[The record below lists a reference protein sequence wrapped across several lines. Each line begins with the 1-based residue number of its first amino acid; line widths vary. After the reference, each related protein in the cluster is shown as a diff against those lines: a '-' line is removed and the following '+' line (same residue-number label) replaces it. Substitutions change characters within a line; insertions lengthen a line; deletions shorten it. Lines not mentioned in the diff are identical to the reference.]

1 LGLAYSFRDFVH
13 YHGKHGSMQA
23 DMVLGESPTFDLKAE
38 EGDWIPYWAELELRK
53 LQSPPP
59 Q

>member
-1 LGLAYSFRDFVH
+1 
-13 YHGKHGSMQA
+13 
-23 DMVLGESPTFDLKAE
+23 MVLGESPTFDLKAE